1 MRITFVLLMLTLA
14 GCTTVG
20 PAYDRP
26 DMGLHD
32 TDTFI
37 YQDAPTTAPT
47 EADLQ
52 WWERFD
58 DPLMAQWVEQ
68 ALAGNLDIAIAYER
82 INQAAAALR
91 AAQGGL
97 RPSLDAGARA
107 STTHRSGNTGNR
119 SGTQAD
125 SNTTSAS
132 TGLEFDWALDLFG
145 GLRQAE
151 RAAVASLMQQRDL
164 LQATRLATAGLA
176 ARSYLAWREALREL
190 ALLEQTLELREETLR
205 VVSVRVDVGLAS
217 KLDLVRARSDLASVR
232 AEQDETRARVQQ
244 SELALQLLAGERPA
258 SGAFLVEPEQV
269 PALPAM
275 DIQLPTPRPVDLLR
289 LRPDIRAAERALIAS
304 YANVGVAQSALY
316 PQLRLPGELLLTATG
331 LGTGSVVTSLTAG
344 LSSVLA
350 IPLFDGGRRAAD
362 LSAAQ
367 SRAREAALVYR
378 STVLEALEQAES
390 ALLAIQ
396 TTRSQLEA
404 RRAAAEASDASLE
417 QVKTLYTEGLTDFLN
432 VLEVQ
437 RTWLENQRE
446 LVRIQADR
454 VRAQIA
460 LFEAMGLID
469 QDTPPQL

>member
-1 MRITFVLLMLTLA
+1 MKAIYVLLAFTLA

-20 PAYDRP
+20 PVYERP
-26 DMGLHD
+26 DLGIQD

-58 DPLMAQWVEQ
+58 DPLMAAWVER

-91 AAQGGL
+91 AAQGGS
-97 RPSLDAGARA
+97 RPSLDAGAQAGIRS
-107 STTHRSGNTGNR
+107 STQT
-119 SGTQAD
+119 D
-125 SNTTSAS
+125 STTTSAS
-132 TGLEFDWALDLFG
+132 AGLDFNWALDLWG

-151 RAAVASLMQQRDL
+151 RAATASLMQRRDL
-164 LQATRLATAGLA
+164 AQAARLATAGLA
-176 ARSYLAWREALREL
+176 ARSYLAWWEALREL

-205 VVSVRVDVGLAS
+205 VVAVRVEVGLAPA
-217 KLDLVRARSDLASVR
+217 LDLVRARSDLASVR
-232 AEQDETRARVQQ
+232 AERDEALARVQQ
-244 SELALQLLAGERPA
+244 GELALQLLAGERPA
-258 SGAFLVEPEQV
+258 ADAFSVPLQQV
-269 PALPAM
+269 PSLPAM
-275 DIQLPTPRPVDLLR
+275 DVHLPTARPVDLLR
-289 LRPDIRAAERALIAS
+289 LRPDVRAAERALIAA

-316 PQLRLPGELLLTATG
+316 PQLRLPGELLLTAAG
-331 LGTGSVVTSLTAG
+331 LGTGSVITSLTAG

-350 IPLFDGGRRAAD
+350 IPLFDGGQRAAD
-362 LSAAQ
+362 LIAVQ

-396 TTRSQLEA
+396 ATRSQLEA
-404 RRAAAEASDASLE
+404 RRVAAEASDASLE
-417 QVKTLYTEGLTDFLN
+417 QVQTLYKEGLTDFLN

-437 RTWLENQRE
+437 RTALLNQRE
-446 LVRIQADR
+446 LVRTQAEL

-469 QDTPPQL
+469 QDTPTQP